1 MATGIILEAKD
12 VVKRFG
18 GLEALRGVSVEV
30 GREEILGL
38 VGPNG
43 SGKTVF
49 FNVVTG
55 VYKPEGG
62 RIIFKGRDI
71 TGLPPHA
78 IARMGIGRTFQ
89 VPKPFSAMSV
99 RDNVMIG
106 ALFGKHGAKNP
117 YEAAKVVDE
126 VLELTGL
133 AGKADLQAGLLNVP
147 EKRRLE
153 MARALASRPELLL
166 LDEVLAGLTPTEI
179 DEALGM
185 IRSFRK
191 ELGLAVIMVEHVM
204 RAVMNISDRIVVFN
218 AGRKIAEGSPSE
230 VANDQAVIEAYL
242 GAPITG
248 GGRE

>member
-30 GREEILGL
+30 RREEILGL

-62 RIIFKGRDI
+62 RIVFKGRDI

-191 ELGLAVIMVEHVM
+191 ELGLAVTMVEHVM